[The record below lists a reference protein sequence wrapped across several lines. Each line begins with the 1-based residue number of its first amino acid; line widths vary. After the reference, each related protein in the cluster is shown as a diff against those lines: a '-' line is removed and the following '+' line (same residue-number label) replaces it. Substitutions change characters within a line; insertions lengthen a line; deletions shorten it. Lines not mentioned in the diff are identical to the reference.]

1 MNDAKTE
8 THGYATG
15 RLNLP
20 FVGISTFGKRPYV
33 ADWSKIDAD
42 VAVLGAPF
50 DFGTQFRAG
59 ARFGPRSVREASTL
73 FSFGHAGAYD
83 HEDDRTYLG
92 ADVRIVDLGDA
103 DIVHTDTVRSHANIK
118 AGVNA
123 ILDAG
128 AFPFVIGGDH
138 SVNIPC
144 IDAFDGRGDIHIL
157 QIDAHL
163 DFVDERHGV
172 RFGHGNPMRRAA
184 EKTYV
189 TGLTQV
195 GIRNVSSTAKEGY
208 EDARRMGSDILS
220 VRQMRALGAKA
231 VIDRIPADARV
242 YVTLDID
249 GFCPS
254 IAPGTG
260 TPSHG
265 GFLYYEVLEM
275 LQALA
280 RRNQVVGIDL
290 VEVAPDYDP
299 TGGTSILAAQ
309 ILLNFLGFVF
319 EAAGVRH
326 PADPR

>member
-1 MNDAKTE
+1 MTR
-8 THGYATG
+8 HGYETG
-15 RLNLP
+15 RLDLP

-33 ADWSKIDAD
+33 QDWSAIDAD
-42 VAVLGAPF
+42 VCILGAPF
-50 DFGTQFRAG
+50 DGGTQWRPG

-83 HEDDRTYLG
+83 HEDKVTYLPG
-92 ADVRIVDLGDA
+92 DVRIVDIGDA
-103 DIVHTDTVRSHANIK
+103 DIVHTDTIQSHANIETGVRAILK
-118 AGVNA
+118 AGALPV
-123 ILDAG
+123 
-128 AFPFVIGGDH
+128 VIGGDH
-138 SVNIPC
+138 SINIPC
-144 IDAFDGRGDIHIL
+144 INAFSDHGDIHIL

-184 EKTYV
+184 EKQYV

-208 EDARRMGSDILS
+208 DDARAMGSDILS
-220 VRQMRALGAKA
+220 VRQARALGPKE
-231 VIDRIPADARV
+231 IRKRIPKGARV
-242 YVTLDID
+242 YITIDID

-265 GFLYYEVLEM
+265 GFLYYEVLEI
-275 LQALA
+275 LQQVA
-280 RRNQVVGIDL
+280 NHHEVVGIDL

-299 TGGTSILAAQ
+299 TGSTSILAAQ
-309 ILLNFLGFVF
+309 ILLNTLGFIF
-319 EAAGVRH
+319 HARGFR
-326 PADPR
+326 